1 MVSLKRIAI
10 PLFLNSDKGKEFS
23 FNFRRR
29 RKAFI
34 KTDTTR
40 FKIQTSDMGPPP
52 PPLPL
57 AGPHIEVLLFLSP
70 KYPVKVVKRVE
81 IIIIMPTFQGTGPRH
96 ATSPRKTNSG

>member
-40 FKIQTSDMGPPP
+40 FKIQTSDMGPP